1 MSTQSFEE
9 SIAEYLELTKELI
22 GEESLE
28 HLPPGSPAPYDQSGP
43 PYECPLRLDP
53 TTIRNFA
60 LSIGDSNPLFTVPE
74 YGRSTRYGCQL
85 APGPILAM
93 VRYPS
98 VHGAVRDGGF
108 PYAQLFS
115 GTAWEFFD
123 VIRVG
128 SKFRSTKTTSEV
140 SGAAHISHLGIV
152 LLGLSWRSPSQVL
165 RYADH
170 GASGE
175 HGNLQAGTR
184 GAPWPADDVRG
195 EDPPVYA
202 RGRRRNRRADRSP
215 EAPAGCPDPVLG
227 GCIRGRESG
236 TPGTTAL
243 DPPRP
248 GGLSLNR
255 LLSRPGR
262 GSQW

>member
-98 VHGAVRDGGF
+98 VHGAVRDLMSWLVEDYGF
-108 PYAQLFS
+108 TPEDAYIHACVNPDFRINIYQMVKL
-115 GTAWEFFD
+115 GALEYTA
-123 VIRVG
+123 
-128 SKFRSTKTTSEV
+128 
-140 SGAAHISHLGIV
+140 GAEIPKSY
-152 LLGLSWRSPSQVL
+152 L
-165 RYADH
+165 R
-170 GASGE
+170 
-175 HGNLQAGTR
+175 
-184 GAPWPADDVRG
+184 
-195 EDPPVYA
+195 
-202 RGRRRNRRADRSP
+202 
-215 EAPAGCPDPVLG
+215 
-227 GCIRGRESG
+227 
-236 TPGTTAL
+236 
-243 DPPRP
+243 
-248 GGLSLNR
+248 
-255 LLSRPGR
+255 
-262 GSQW
+262 

>member
-140 SGAAHISHLGIV
+140 IE
-152 LLGLSWRSPSQVL
+152 R
-165 RYADH
+165 
-170 GASGE
+170 
-175 HGNLQAGTR
+175 
-184 GAPWPADDVRG
+184 
-195 EDPPVYA
+195 
-202 RGRRRNRRADRSP
+202 
-215 EAPAGCPDPVLG
+215 
-227 GCIRGRESG
+227 
-236 TPGTTAL
+236 
-243 DPPRP
+243 
-248 GGLSLNR
+248 
-255 LLSRPGR
+255 R
-262 GSQW
+262 GSQGQLIFLISELFFWDSHGDLPAKCYGTQIMVP